1 MRFFRELADSLSNF
15 KAYGFFCRR
24 GFGRTLAYLLLL
36 SLGLGS
42 LGFVGVWRTFSR
54 DADDL
59 AVWLKEKAPD
69 FTLSKG
75 MFATDPETMAVYQK
89 EGELILVIGASRG
102 FSDSLTASYA
112 RGIIIYGDRAVVTGG
127 GGQKREMRFK
137 DYPDMKVDKNEIL
150 ATLDN
155 RALLG
160 LFTFV
165 FWMIFYFTGKLFS
178 ALFLTGLGMNF
189 RPLLRMTIP
198 FGDIYKLAVHSLTL
212 GMVLDALLAMLGIE
226 FPYFFILYYLMSASY
241 LWQGMRQ
248 VRDQDMS
255 AAGLRG

>member
-1 MRFFRELADSLSNF
+1 MWFFRELADSLSNL
-15 KAYGFFCRR
+15 KAYGFFCRQ
-24 GFGRTLAYLLLL
+24 GFGRTLTYLLLL

-42 LGFVGVWRTFSR
+42 LGFVGVWRAFNR

-69 FTLSKG
+69 FALSKG
-75 MFATDPETMAVYQK
+75 VFTVDPETTVVYRK
-89 EGELILVIGASRG
+89 EGDLILVIGARKD
-102 FSDSLTASYA
+102 FSDSITAGYA
-112 RGIIIYGDRAVVTGG
+112 RGIILYGDRAVVTGG
-127 GGQKREMRFK
+127 DGQKREMRFK
-137 DYPDMKVDKNEIL
+137 DYADMKVDKKEIL

-165 FWMIFYFTGKLFS
+165 FWMVFYFAGKLFS

-189 RPLLRMTIP
+189 RSLLRMTMP

-212 GMVLDALLAMLGIE
+212 GMMLNTLLALRGID

-255 AAGLRG
+255 AAGLRE

>member
-1 MRFFRELADSLSNF
+1 
-15 KAYGFFCRR
+15 
-24 GFGRTLAYLLLL
+24 
-36 SLGLGS
+36 
-42 LGFVGVWRTFSR
+42 
-54 DADDL
+54 
-59 AVWLKEKAPD
+59 
-69 FTLSKG
+69 
-75 MFATDPETMAVYQK
+75 
-89 EGELILVIGASRG
+89 
-102 FSDSLTASYA
+102 
-112 RGIIIYGDRAVVTGG
+112 
-127 GGQKREMRFK
+127 
-137 DYPDMKVDKNEIL
+137 MKVDKNEIL